1 MKKANKENENPYLVL
16 YPDPPL
22 GYEELRLL
30 NDVDENIEFIT
41 PILLPSYLK

>member
-1 MKKANKENENPYLVL
+1 MKKANKENEKPYLVL